1 MYPCIHVSHF
11 PPLSATL
18 DMYHLCAVCI
28 IDSIPIHIS
37 DPHPARCKYFPF
49 FIRRKNIFKRFE
61 ALHGKQRVA
70 ICVLLL
76 GRNQKPNL
84 FHWFRFNQRMN
95 DLAVRRIH
103 TGAQIK
109 FLFKINVRRETK
121 SDLRKNKQHNQGAL
135 DTPVASHL
143 FIQDKKKTY
152 NTESAPLCFNISS
165 LSLRSTNPATH
176 RSSHA
181 FCTVASELI

>member
-1 MYPCIHVSHF
+1 MPVKKHSCTCIHVSHF
-11 PPLSATL
+11 PPLSTTL
-18 DMYHLCAVCI
+18 DMYHLMCYVCI
-28 IDSIPIHIS
+28 IDSIPIHIF
-37 DPHPARCKYFPF
+37 DPHPARCKYFPCF
-49 FIRRKNIFKRFE
+49 VRRKNIFKRFE

-135 DTPVASHL
+135 DTPVASNL
-143 FIQDKKKTY
+143 FI
-152 NTESAPLCFNISS
+152 
-165 LSLRSTNPATH
+165 
-176 RSSHA
+176 
-181 FCTVASELI
+181 